1 MEALGEVWSSRLG
14 RLHACPDLPAR
25 PENEMTPERFALLT
39 RRHRECLRGVK
50 ALKGSKEIAAD
61 LGLGKSTVDTYLAEA
76 VRLLG
81 ARNRRD
87 AALAL
92 AEFEVGEGRQDTPI
106 AEESTRHKI
115 ISDSAGLVFEAD
127 PVPVP
132 VEPDGS
138 TVGGAVQDG
147 HVHASPRLPLPFRRL
162 GQRRN
167 DMTIVERLLWVP
179 TIAIALAIGFGMLV
193 IGLDVLTRVIGRIA
207 HLAG

>member
-1 MEALGEVWSSRLG
+1 
-14 RLHACPDLPAR
+14 
-25 PENEMTPERFALLT
+25 MTPERFALLT
-39 RRHRECLRGVK
+39 RRHRECLHGVK
-50 ALKGSKEIAAD
+50 ALKGSKEIAAE

-92 AEFEVGEGRQDTPI
+92 AEFEAGIASQGAAIEQKSTP
-106 AEESTRHKI
+106 HKI
-115 ISDSAGLVFEAD
+115 ISDSAGLVSDTAAM
-127 PVPVP
+127 PVPTA
-132 VEPDGS
+132 PDGS

-147 HVHASPRLPLPFRRL
+147 HVHASPRLSLPFRRR

-167 DMTIVERLLWVP
+167 DMTLVERLLWIP
-179 TIAIALAIGFGMLV
+179 TIAIALAIGFGMLA
-193 IGLDVLTRVIGRIA
+193 IGLDAMTRVIGRIA